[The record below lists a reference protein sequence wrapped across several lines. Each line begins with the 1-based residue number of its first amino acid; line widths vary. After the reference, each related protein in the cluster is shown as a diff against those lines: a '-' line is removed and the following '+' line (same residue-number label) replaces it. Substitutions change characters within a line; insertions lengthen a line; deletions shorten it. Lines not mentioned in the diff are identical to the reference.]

1 MSKKQFKAESK
12 RLLDLMIHSI
22 YTHREIFLREL
33 ISNAS
38 DAIDKRYYAAMQQG
52 KTGIDRSTFKILLE
66 TDQEARTLS
75 ITDNGCGMTAEE
87 LESNLGT
94 IAKSG
99 TRAFVQEHADAQ
111 DVDIIGKFGVG
122 FYAAFMVSKKVQ
134 VYSRTEDGDAHVW
147 ESDGVDGYTVK
158 PCDYAPVG
166 TKIVLFLSDNTDEEN
181 FDEYL
186 EQYQL
191 MALVKKYSDYIRYP
205 ICMQVSR
212 EQKKEGTEDEYETI
226 VEEKTLN
233 SMVPL
238 WRRNKNEITEEE
250 YQQFYRDNFF
260 DYEAPITTLH
270 VRAEGML
277 SYTALLFVPSHPA
290 YDFNTKEFKRGLKLY
305 ANGVMIM
312 EHCEELLPE
321 YFNFVRGLVDS
332 PDLSLN
338 ISREMLQHDR
348 QLSAIANN
356 LKKKIQAELLRMMK
370 DERDK
375 YVGFYEQFGRTLKFG
390 VYDKYGANKDFLKD
404 LLLFHSRTQ
413 EKLISLQ
420 EYVDNMLPDQKG
432 IYYAAGDSLQHVLK
446 LPQTERVAEKGYDI
460 LCLTDDVDEFALRVL
475 ETYAEKP
482 FLSVSDPDLDLAG
495 EDEKKAM
502 EQKREDNKELLER
515 IKTSLGDK
523 VSDVQLTDR
532 LKNAVAC
539 LTGEEGMSVEM
550 YKVLR
555 NMPNGDKV
563 PMRFKLELNPDH
575 PVFQKM
581 ATLDDD
587 TLADYAA
594 LVLDQAKLMA
604 GLPPEDPTAFSDAV
618 CKLM

>member
-66 TDQEARTLS
+66 TDQDARTLS

>member
-502 EQKREDNKELLER
+502 EQKREDNKELMER

>member
-460 LCLTDDVDEFALRVL
+460 LCLTYDVDEFALRVL

-502 EQKREDNKELLER
+502 EQKREDNKELMER